1 MKSLFNV
8 TNKHLKT
15 FFIVLFFGGIWGFVE
30 ATLGT
35 ILHLPFADNL
45 GMYAAS
51 TTVMLP
57 IAYYLMGMCYK
68 QNRNLRSVAY
78 MGLVAGMIKF
88 SLVFILGFQQSV
100 YMPTIYI
107 VIESLTMMGAIALT
121 RPTKILSPKSLLT
134 VGIAST
140 SYLLTFLFIKQLQGT
155 PIFTDYTTWI
165 NKGEFYLFKENCVML
180 MYVAISGGIA
190 YGVLRLSQVYH
201 WHFDKEKWQSILF
214 NPLTASSVAIV
225 AIATTIILEVLI

>member
-15 FFIVLFFGGIWGFVE
+15 FFTVLFFGGIWGFIE

-35 ILHLPFADNL
+35 LLHLPFLDNA

-78 MGLVAGMIKF
+78 MGLIAGAIKL
-88 SLVFILGFQQSV
+88 SLVIFLGFQQSI
-100 YMPTIYI
+100 YMPAIYI
-107 VIESLTMMGAIALT
+107 VIESLAMMGAIAIT

-140 SYLLTFLFIKQLQGT
+140 SYLFVFLCIKQWQGT
-155 PIFTDYTTWI
+155 PIFTDYTTWV

-180 MYVAISGGIA
+180 MYTAISGGIA
-190 YGVLRLSQVYH
+190 YGILRLSQVYH
-201 WHFDKEKWQSILF
+201 WHFDQEKWQKRLF
-214 NPLTASSVAIV
+214 NPLTAFSVAII